1 LDELGGIPYLNVA
14 DLLTEP
20 IACTLLINP
29 AGKMEVVATSHV
41 FPKQNE
47 LYSLPVQDG
56 YAIVHVDF
64 VYPEHE
70 GIVLNPP
77 PSGEITI
84 LGEAL
89 FKRIEWS
96 RGCIVVSPK
105 VLSSQRSPRPPL
117 HGHGSAKS
125 NLKDLVVA
133 NASSSQDGKAK
144 SATVEDKKPTK
155 SSRATMTP
163 SSAPRKAKSDTEQ

>member
-1 LDELGGIPYLNVA
+1 
-14 DLLTEP
+14 
-20 IACTLLINP
+20 
-29 AGKMEVVATSHV
+29 M
-41 FPKQNE
+41 
-47 LYSLPVQDG
+47 
-56 YAIVHVDF
+56 
-64 VYPEHE
+64 
-70 GIVLNPP
+70 NPP
-77 PSGEITI
+77 PSGEITN

-89 FKRIEWS
+89 FKRVQWS

-133 NASSSQDGKAK
+133 NVSSSQDGKAK

-155 SSRATMTP
+155 SSHTTTTP
-163 SSAPRKAKSDTEQ
+163 SSAPRKTKSDTE

>member
-1 LDELGGIPYLNVA
+1 MD
-14 DLLTEP
+14 
-20 IACTLLINP
+20 
-29 AGKMEVVATSHV
+29 VVPTGRV

-47 LYSLPVQDG
+47 LYSLPIQDV
-56 YAIVHVDF
+56 YAVVHVDF

-70 GIVLNPP
+70 GIVLNLP
-77 PSGEITI
+77 PSGEITN

-89 FKRIEWS
+89 FKRVQWS

-117 HGHGSAKS
+117 HGHDGSAKS

-133 NASSSQDGKAK
+133 NVSSTQDGKAK
-144 SATVEDKKPTK
+144 SAIVEDKPTK
-155 SSRATMTP
+155 SSRATTTP
-163 SSAPRKAKSDTEQ
+163 SLAPRKAKSDTE